1 MPRPMTKPIPRT
13 KSSFHMANLYIISK
27 PTLYFLLCNIQIH
40 FGVSP
45 VFNADADTDLRTL
58 FDLD

>member
-1 MPRPMTKPIPRT
+1 
-13 KSSFHMANLYIISK
+13 MANLYIISK

-45 VFNADADTDLRTL
+45 VFNADADADADLRTL